1 MRIVKPSAELEW
13 CTSDALK
20 VIERAARTC
29 YKSESKISEDGTSA
43 EKLIRFVIKR
53 GHLSVL
59 EHAVASFRFVVDR
72 GISHEIVRHR
82 IASFSQ
88 ESTRYCSY
96 AKGKHGSQIAVI
108 KPTKLTK
115 EQAIVWEESCR
126 IAEKAYLHLSELGCR
141 PEIARSILPTCLKT
155 ELVLTANFREWLHI
169 FDLRTSKQAHPQV
182 VAVML
187 QAQAVLQQEYPVIF
201 GAVK

>member
-13 CTSDALK
+13 CTPDALK

-29 YKSESKISEDGTSA
+29 YLSADKISRDESSA
-43 EKLIRFVIKR
+43 EKLIRFVIER

-88 ESTRYCSY
+88 ESTRYCAY

-126 IAEKAYLHLSELGCR
+126 IAEKAYLHLSRLGCR

-187 QAQAVLQQEYPVIF
+187 QAQAVLQQKYPVIF